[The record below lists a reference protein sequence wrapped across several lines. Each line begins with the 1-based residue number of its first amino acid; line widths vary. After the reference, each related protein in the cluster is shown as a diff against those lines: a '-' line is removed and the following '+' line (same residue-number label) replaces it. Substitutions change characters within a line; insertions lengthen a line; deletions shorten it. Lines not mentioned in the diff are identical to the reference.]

1 MFNSEYNYTFIFN
14 PFQRFIVGTSCNYS
28 GVNEIKR
35 ETPVIVSLTSNE
47 DNFDDLELSLYSL
60 LNQTVK
66 PDRLILW
73 LSDEY
78 DLSYLP
84 YNITK
89 YIKNGLEIKFVK
101 DLNTYTNIIYP
112 LKQFPKAINVIA
124 NDCVYYA
131 KDWLMKLY
139 HSYIANPREIHTHIA
154 HKITIDT
161 NSRTPLHYAV
171 WQKCINNEN
180 AEYTHFAKID
190 GGILYPPL
198 CFSNEVFRDDVFLKN
213 NITNPEIWLWVMGI
227 LSNKKVR
234 IVKNHINTIKSTRY
248 FKDLLTDK
256 RKQYPKYDE
265 QIRTLI
271 KYYSQNILP
280 KLNS

>member
-1 MFNSEYNYTFIFN
+1 MVNSEYNYTFF
-14 PFQRFIVGTSCNYS
+14 FSFFKHFIISFPDGYL

-47 DNFDDLELSLYSL
+47 NNFDDLELSLYSIL
-60 LNQTVK
+60 TQTVR

-78 DLSYLP
+78 NLLCLP

-101 DLNTYTNIIYP
+101 DLGSYTNIIYP

-139 HSYIANPREIHTHIA
+139 HSYIANPREIHTHVAHRIA
-154 HKITIDT
+154 IDT
-161 NSRTPLHYAV
+161 ISKIPQPYKD
-171 WQKCINNEN
+171 WQKCINKEN
-180 AEYTHFAKID
+180 AEYAHFAKID

-198 CFSNEVFRDDVFLKN
+198 CFSNEVFRDDIFLKN
-213 NITNPEIWLWVMGI
+213 NITNPEIWLWAMGI
-227 LSNKKVR
+227 LSNKKIR

-248 FKDLLTDK
+248 FKDLFTDK

-271 KYYSQNILP
+271 KYYSQNIVP
-280 KLNS
+280 KLN